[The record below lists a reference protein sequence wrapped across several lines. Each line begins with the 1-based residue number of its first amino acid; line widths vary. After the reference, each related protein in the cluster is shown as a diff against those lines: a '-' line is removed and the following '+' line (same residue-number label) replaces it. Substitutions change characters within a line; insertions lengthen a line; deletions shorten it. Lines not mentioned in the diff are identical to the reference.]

1 MKKILLKTLPWI
13 ITIIALYLAFKGVH
27 ITEVTETILAGN
39 PLWLAL
45 AVVFT
50 IFSYVLRAYRWQFLF
65 PSKVISF
72 SNAYKVLILGFFMN
86 NILPAR
92 AGEIVRAHLGAKFT
106 NTKRTLV
113 LATVASERLTD
124 GLMLSIMFVIYVLL
138 TPKEAISNGMLLV
151 AGMFFIATFMV
162 LLLLLLRKRIFG
174 YAENLA
180 NRFNNKAILYAV
192 DRFQVFINGL
202 APMFNRRRLPI
213 TAALTIIIWTIELL
227 AYYFIVRAFSAE
239 LSLFSCILF
248 LAAVN
253 FSSLIPAAPAGIGVI
268 EAVASGVL
276 VAHGLDKGLALSMV
290 ISQHLI
296 QILVI
301 AIPGTY
307 FAITLKK
314 HLNSISTETNDE
326 S

>member
-1 MKKILLKTLPWI
+1 MKKLLLKILPWI
-13 ITIIALYLAFKGVH
+13 ITVVALYLAFKGVH
-27 ITEVTETILAGN
+27 ILEVTETILAGN
-39 PLWLAL
+39 PIWLGITITL
-45 AVVFT
+45 T
-50 IFSYVLRAYRWQFLF
+50 IFSYVLRAYRWQFFF
-65 PSKVISF
+65 PEKVISF
-72 SNAYKVLILGFFMN
+72 ANAYKVLVLGFFMN

-124 GLMLSIMFVIYVLL
+124 GLIISIMFVIYVIL
-138 TPKEAISNGMLLV
+138 TPKEAISNGMLFV
-151 AGMFFIATFMV
+151 AGMFFSATLMV
-162 LLLLLLRKRIFG
+162 LLLLVLRTQIFN
-174 YAENLA
+174 YAEKLA
-180 NRFNNKAILYAV
+180 NRFNNKAILYSV

-213 TAALTIIIWTIELL
+213 TASLSLAIWLIELL
-227 AYYFIVRAFSAE
+227 AYYAIVRAFSAD
-239 LSLFSCILF
+239 LTLFSCILF
-248 LAAVN
+248 LVAVN

-276 VAHGLDKGLALSMV
+276 VGHGLDKGLALSMV

-301 AIPGTY
+301 AIPGIY
-307 FAITLKK
+307 FTVTLKK
-314 HLNSISTETNDE
+314 HLNAIKTEANDDL
-326 S
+326 